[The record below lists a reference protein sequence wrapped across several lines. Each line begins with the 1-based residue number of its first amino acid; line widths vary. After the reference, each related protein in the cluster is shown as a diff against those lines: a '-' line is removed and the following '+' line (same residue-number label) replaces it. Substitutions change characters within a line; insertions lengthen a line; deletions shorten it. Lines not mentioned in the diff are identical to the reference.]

1 MKLNVIVQANGKEMD
16 ISGIEQEVKD
26 RVKDAGIKLNKVDD
40 AKAYVNLN
48 EGKTYVVIETEG
60 KEIQL

>member
-1 MKLNVIVQANGKEMD
+1 MKLDVIVQANGKEMN
-16 ISGIEQEVKD
+16 ISNLEQEVKD
-26 RVKDAGIKLNKVDD
+26 RVKDAGIKLNKIDN

-48 EGKTYVVIETEG
+48 EGRTYVVIETEG

>member
-1 MKLNVIVQANGKEMD
+1 MKLDVIVQANGKEMD
-16 ISGIEQEVKD
+16 ISSIEQEVKD
-26 RVKDAGIKLNKVDD
+26 RVKDAKIKLNKVDN

-48 EGKTYVVIETEG
+48 EGKTYIVIETEG

>member
-1 MKLNVIVQANGKEMD
+1 MKLNVIVQANGKDMD
-16 ISGIEQEVKD
+16 ISCLEQEVKD
-26 RVKDAGIKLNKVDD
+26 RVKDAHIKLNKVDS

-48 EGKTYVVIETEG
+48 EGKTYIVIETEG